1 MTVEEEMLKA
11 KAAYAKQLAK
21 LNRKKAAEEKKITD
35 RVLVLLKDGEYS
47 ELYSQLY
54 EQAFGELTA
63 EREERSRKAKAARQT
78 KDAGTADLMEAE
90 EEDSES
96 AMSQY

>member
-35 RVLVLLKDGEYS
+35 LMLVELKDEHSDFYN
-47 ELYSQLY
+47 EMY
-54 EQAFGELTA
+54 ERAFRKLTA
-63 EREERSRKAKAARQT
+63 QREERSRKAKAARQA
-78 KDAGTADLMEAE
+78 KDAGTADLVEAE
-90 EEDSES
+90 EEASEA